1 MINAEKYIERLTE
14 LLKSEFDTRLVYVG
28 LQGSYLRG
36 EATTDSDIDIMVVID
51 NLTVSDLKRYR
62 NIIESMGDSDKS
74 CGFICSKEDLA
85 NWNPLEI
92 CNLIHGTKDHYG
104 KLCELV
110 PVYSELDIRNFVK
123 LSVNNL
129 YHEICHR
136 YIHAE
141 TDRSSE
147 KLSYSYK
154 AVFFIL
160 QNLYFLTYGEF
171 VLTKAELLLLLAGKN
186 FAVLKRAIDLSNG
199 GYCEY
204 SESFELLFSWC
215 QETLK
220 AI

>member
-1 MINAEKYIERLTE
+1 MINAEEYTERLTE
-14 LLKSEFDTRLVYVG
+14 LLKSEFDTRLAYVG

-36 EATTDSDIDIMVVID
+36 EATPASDIDIIVVID
-51 NLTVSDLKRYR
+51 VLTVSDLKRYR
-62 NIIESMGDSDKS
+62 DIIESMGDSDKS

-85 NWNPLEI
+85 NWNPLEM
-92 CNLIHGTKDHYG
+92 CNLIHGTRDYYG

-110 PVYSELDIRNFVK
+110 PVYSEEDIRNFVK

-141 TDRSSE
+141 PECSSE
-147 KLSYSYK
+147 KLRYSYK

-160 QNLYFLTYGEF
+160 QNLYFIAYGEF
-171 VLTKAELLLLLAGKN
+171 VLTKAELLLLLDGIN
-186 FAVLKRAIDLSNG
+186 FAVLKRVIDLSNG
-199 GYCEY
+199 VDCEY

>member
-1 MINAEKYIERLTE
+1 MINAEEYIERLTE

-74 CGFICSKEDLA
+74 CGFICSKADLA

-136 YIHAE
+136 YIHRPHK
-141 TDRSSE
+141 D
-147 KLSYSYK
+147 
-154 AVFFIL
+154 
-160 QNLYFLTYGEF
+160 
-171 VLTKAELLLLLAGKN
+171 LL
-186 FAVLKRAIDLSNG
+186 RI
-199 GYCEY
+199 
-204 SESFELLFSWC
+204 
-215 QETLK
+215 
-220 AI
+220 